1 MGRRVGIAARSVL
14 LVNLSVAPLS
24 PVEREAADNWFL
36 TRGLPAVL
44 PRRARWRRL
53 WVRSAPVLAAAAT
66 AMVCVAVLAFLAGDD
81 GTVVFDDDP
90 AAAEWFALLG
100 LVLILPVAVLAGWL
114 TARAPAARHR
124 RAVATV
130 SVAVMVVTLALE
142 GSVADRLCGAV
153 QVAAFVLAVLA
164 LNGFGV
170 GSILAWAVRLTF
182 EHLASVG
189 ALAARALPVVLLTV
203 LVFFNTYVWSM
214 AATISGERLWLAMG
228 FLFLIAVAFLFTGIA
243 DRVGPILG
251 RDTDGTEGTPET
263 PLHDTPFADLP
274 DPQSADPLSRD
285 ERLNIM
291 FVVLASQIAQVAMVA
306 LVTSAIFFTLGLIV
320 LSPDLLAR
328 WSPESVDHVVL
339 FGVTVP
345 VAPPLIN
352 VAMFQ
357 GALTFM
363 YVSARA
369 VGDGEYR
376 ADFLDPLVDDLR
388 VTLAARSRYRHALG
402 SH

>member
-1 MGRRVGIAARSVL
+1 M
-14 LVNLSVAPLS
+14 
-24 PVEREAADNWFL
+24 EREAADKWFL

-66 AMVCVAVLAFLAGDD
+66 AVVSVFVLAFLLGDD
-81 GTVVFDDDP
+81 GTVVFEDDP
-90 AAAEWFALLG
+90 GAAEWFALLG
-100 LVLILPVAVLAGWL
+100 LVLTLPVAAMAGWL
-114 TARAPAARHR
+114 AARAPATPHR

-130 SVAVMVVTLALE
+130 SVAVMVVTLAVQ
-142 GSVADRLCGAV
+142 GSIADRLCGAV
-153 QVAAFVLAVLA
+153 QVAAFVLVVLA

-170 GSILAWAVRLTF
+170 GSILTWAVRLTF
-182 EHLASVG
+182 AHLASVG

-214 AATISGERLWLAMG
+214 AATTSGQRLWLAMG
-228 FLFLIAVAFLFTGIA
+228 FLVLIAVAFLFTGIA

-251 RDTDGTEGTPET
+251 RSADEPAQT
-263 PLHDTPFADLP
+263 PLQDTPFADLP

-291 FVVLASQIAQVAMVA
+291 FVVLASQIVQVAMVA

-320 LSPDLLAR
+320 LSPELLAR
-328 WSPESVDHVVL
+328 WSPESEDHVVL

-345 VAPPLIN
+345 VAQPLIN

-388 VTLAARSRYRHALG
+388 LTLAARSRYRRALG
-402 SH
+402 SR